1 MDNMVYIPVC
11 RGWSVN
17 GAAQW
22 DVVAVP
28 TNKAYKM
35 GDDTVY
41 YNGTMY
47 SGHNLY
53 STSADAWAWIND
65 RWNDKNSISLDTL
78 PDLYARNKRGA

>member
-11 RGWSVN
+11 RGWSIN

-41 YNGTMY
+41 CNGTMY
-47 SGHNLY
+47 SGRNLY
-53 STSADAWAWIND
+53 STEADALACIND
-65 RWNDKNSISLDTL
+65 RWHDKNSISLDTL
-78 PDLYARNKRGA
+78 PDFYTRNKRGA